1 MCLGHLGYAVTSY
14 RAQGITHIRCQ
25 TGGYGGGGFG
35 KAPANAP
42 RGAADGVYLDGHR
55 YMRETVRMFDEIR
68 SKVGF
73 EVELCHDV
81 HERLKPVDAIRLAV
95 DLEPHRLFFLED
107 AIPLEEGAWLRELR
121 RLHESG
127 LIISERIGNV
137 RRFWPNKESL
147 VYPELS
153 GLVQKTFGIV
163 GVLSMTLAPLRAQL
177 HLAFVS
183 GATAKGQDLPGSA
196 IDLLLVGEEA
206 NYGDL
211 LTGLAPAE
219 RTLRRKIN
227 PNLYTLADYRRRL
240 REGQPFLLQVLQQP
254 KLFVIGDESLLQVLA
269 LPDSSLQ
276 ANDMPSVF

>member
-1 MCLGHLGYAVTSY
+1 MCRRRADECEVSAYKDGRLRVTALGYCCCVIPLGCAWGHPSADRAFARCCGVTSCCLLHASFQFIY
-14 RAQGITHIRCQ
+14 AKIWRMIAQALFTPAQQKLLGLLFVRVNEGFHLNEIMRL
-25 TGGYGGGGFG
+25 TGLGS
-35 KAPANAP
+35 ASAQ
-42 RGAADGVYLDGHR
+42 
-55 YMRETVRMFDEIR
+55 
-68 SKVGF
+68 
-73 EVELCHDV
+73 
-81 HERLKPVDAIRLAV
+81 
-95 DLEPHRLFFLED
+95 
-107 AIPLEEGAWLRELR
+107 RELR

-183 GATAKGQDLPGSA
+183 GAAAKGQDMPGSA

-254 KLFVIGDESLLQVLA
+254 KLFVIGDESLLHALA

-276 ANDMPSVF
+276 ANDKPSVF

>member
-1 MCLGHLGYAVTSY
+1 MIAQALFTPAQQKLLGLLFVRVNEGFHLNEIMRLTGLGSAS
-14 RAQGITHIRCQ
+14 AQ
-25 TGGYGGGGFG
+25 
-35 KAPANAP
+35 
-42 RGAADGVYLDGHR
+42 
-55 YMRETVRMFDEIR
+55 
-68 SKVGF
+68 
-73 EVELCHDV
+73 
-81 HERLKPVDAIRLAV
+81 
-95 DLEPHRLFFLED
+95 
-107 AIPLEEGAWLRELR
+107 RELR

-183 GATAKGQDLPGSA
+183 GAAAKGQDMPGSA

-254 KLFVIGDESLLQVLA
+254 KLFVIGDESLLQALA

>member
-1 MCLGHLGYAVTSY
+1 MSFIGAIVGRAVACTALR
-14 RAQGITHIRCQ
+14 RASGMAD
-25 TGGYGGGGFG
+25 TGGRRRACCANVWLRSCHANYQFIHAKIWRMIAQALFTPAQQKLLGLLFVRVNEGFHL
-35 KAPANAP
+35 NEI
-42 RGAADGVYLDGHR
+42 
-55 YMRETVRMFDEIR
+55 MRLTGLG
-68 SKVGF
+68 S
-73 EVELCHDV
+73 
-81 HERLKPVDAIRLAV
+81 ASAQ
-95 DLEPHRLFFLED
+95 
-107 AIPLEEGAWLRELR
+107 RELR

-127 LIISERIGNV
+127 LITSERIGNV

-177 HLAFVS
+177 QLAFVS

-196 IDLLLVGEEA
+196 IDLLLVGEDA

-211 LTGLAPAE
+211 LTRLAPAE

-227 PNLYTLADYRRRL
+227 PNLYTLSDYRRRL

-254 KLFVIGDESLLQVLA
+254 KLFVIGDESVLPA
-269 LPDSSLQ
+269 LELADQSWQ
-276 ANDMPSVF
+276 ANGLPSAL